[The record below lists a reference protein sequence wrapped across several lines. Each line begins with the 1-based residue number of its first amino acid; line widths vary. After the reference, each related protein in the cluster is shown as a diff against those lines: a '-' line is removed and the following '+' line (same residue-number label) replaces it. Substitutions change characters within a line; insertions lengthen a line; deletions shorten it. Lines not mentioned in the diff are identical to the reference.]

1 MGQGFRP
8 LDVGAIHMEDTL
20 ARVLRKPENKAIREE
35 LERNEK
41 QVAEILDAMRVA
53 MAETSYDRMIA
64 AATVVARGFLPA
76 MFARYAIRQTIE
88 RLLQLDAGPVTI
100 TIGPPFFIG
109 QTVNG
114 ETLVFDVAGVVAN
127 GQHRMMG
134 LAEARPGTKV
144 QILVVTG
151 VTQTKIYD
159 VPVRRTATDILK
171 LSNTNAAI
179 CRALAMLESGDIVF
193 AYSKK
198 FSISEV
204 EEVWKRANETIQ
216 LFPRTA
222 ALPISA
228 PMLAAFAY
236 AYPIEPEAVQRLF
249 EKIRDGEGLRKND
262 PAYTFRNWLV
272 KNPLASRASLDERAY
287 AMLNV
292 ISAELRGD
300 TISSIHRTPMGYFY
314 TNQKRRALNVEPTP
328 SYKHDDETKK
338 KLIARDA
345 RARQKVEAMTP
356 KAVDDLLLLD
366 FAGEE

>member
-1 MGQGFRP
+1 MPRIKFVAGDPVEDERNRLAP
-8 LDVGAIHMEDTL
+8 LIDVSKFQSVAVDTGEIVSHSSAEEMEEFFKSGETIPVGAEIRTRIMTVTPEIARRWLKRNIGNRHMRPESVESYRRDAEDG
-20 ARVLRKPENKAIREE
+20 NW
-35 LERNEK
+35 
-41 QVAEILDAMRVA
+41 
-53 MAETSYDRMIA
+53 
-64 AATVVARGFLPA
+64 
-76 MFARYAIRQTIE
+76 
-88 RLLQLDAGPVTI
+88 LL
-100 TIGPPFFIG
+100 
-109 QTVNG
+109 NG

-366 FAGEE
+366 FEGEE